1 MQDIP
6 ENGLLTF
13 AVGDLL
19 MDLEVLGVFE
29 YLQSSARLMVKD
41 KRTPIP
47 WGFHGTGDAHLT
59 TDGERGDS
67 AYDPGVHV
75 TSSGVASM

>member
-1 MQDIP
+1 
-6 ENGLLTF
+6 
-13 AVGDLL
+13 
-19 MDLEVLGVFE
+19 MDCEVFRVFE
-29 YLQSSARLMVKD
+29 YLQSPARLMVKD

-47 WGFHGTGDAHLT
+47 WGFHGTGNADLT

-75 TSSGVASM
+75 TSSGVASI